1 MSSKPSKVLAQDS
14 QFSCPFCGK
23 GYDQKSRLQRHAQTA
38 HPPSAPSAA
47 DVEKVLKGI
56 RYPKTKEELL
66 EIATQR
72 SAGESTGL
80 LTLID
85 SLPKRSYRDPAE
97 VAIAFGEL
105 KSGKRP
111 RAAASVAKLE
121 SPSKKGGR
129 SALKSRKIPA
139 SRIARVLK
147 GINFP
152 KSKRNIIGHVRKQH
166 DSDKEEIISVLH
178 KISDK
183 KYISIVQVEKEI
195 GRVK

>member
-1 MSSKPSKVLAQDS
+1 MSSKSSRVLAQDS

-129 SALKSRKIPA
+129 SALKSRKISA

-166 DSDKEEIISVLH
+166 DSDKEIISVLH

-183 KYISIVQVEKEI
+183 KYISIIQVEKEV

>member
-1 MSSKPSKVLAQDS
+1 MSSKPSKVLAHDS

-38 HPPSAPSAA
+38 HPPSAPSAS
-47 DVEKVLKGI
+47 DVEKALKGI
-56 RYPKTKEELL
+56 RYPKTKEELF
-66 EIATQR
+66 EIAIQR
-72 SAGESTGL
+72 TAGESPGL

-85 SLPKRSYRDPAE
+85 SLPKRNYRDSAE

-129 SALKSRKIPA
+129 SALKSRKISA

-152 KSKRNIIGHVRKQH
+152 KSKRSIIGHVRKQH

-183 KYISIVQVEKEI
+183 KYLSMIQVEIEL

>member
-1 MSSKPSKVLAQDS
+1 MSSRLSKVLAQDS
-14 QFSCPFCGK
+14 QFTCPFCGK
-23 GYDQKSRLQRHAQTA
+23 GYDQNSRLQRHAQTA
-38 HPPSAPSAA
+38 HPPSIPSAA

-72 SAGESTGL
+72 SAGESPGL

-105 KSGKRP
+105 KSGKQP

-121 SPSKKGGR
+121 SPSKKGGT
-129 SALKSRKIPA
+129 SALKSRKISA

-147 GINFP
+147 GFNFP

-166 DSDKEEIISVLH
+166 DSDKEEIISVLY

-183 KYISIVQVEKEI
+183 KYISIVQVEKEV

>member
-1 MSSKPSKVLAQDS
+1 
-14 QFSCPFCGK
+14 
-23 GYDQKSRLQRHAQTA
+23 
-38 HPPSAPSAA
+38 
-47 DVEKVLKGI
+47 VEKVLKGI

-129 SALKSRKIPA
+129 SALKSRKISA

-152 KSKRNIIGHVRKQH
+152 KSKRNIIGHVRKQY
-166 DSDKEEIISVLH
+166 DSDKEIISVLH